1 MRDFEN
7 FKSAHARMRFILSF
21 DLTRR
26 ALSVWGSDVWGVL
39 AANTR
44 TSQSRYAFT
53 TVTTANDS
61 RDVIRNVCARSE
73 GSPEWMGID
82 SWGLLQFRI
91 TRAYVLVRRLS
102 DFLTA
107 FTRYLRKLPL
117 DFVLIKVPHVV
128 PEKCDMDLLRVNFSL
143 LLFSSLTSDHSSK
156 RLIFMNF
163 NYTQNMLMYTHFLPL
178 FDHSTCKIY
187 FEKLKTEI
195 WNYFLIYKT
204 KFIK

>member
-1 MRDFEN
+1 MRDSEN

-21 DLTRR
+21 DLTCR

-117 DFVLIKVPHVV
+117 DFCPDKGSPCRSWKVRHGSAAGEFFLSYCSV
-128 PEKCDMDLLRVNFSL
+128 L
-143 LLFSSLTSDHSSK
+143 LLLTIVAKDWFSW
-156 RLIFMNF
+156 I
-163 NYTQNMLMYTHFLPL
+163 
-178 FDHSTCKIY
+178 STIHKIC
-187 FEKLKTEI
+187 
-195 WNYFLIYKT
+195 
-204 KFIK
+204 